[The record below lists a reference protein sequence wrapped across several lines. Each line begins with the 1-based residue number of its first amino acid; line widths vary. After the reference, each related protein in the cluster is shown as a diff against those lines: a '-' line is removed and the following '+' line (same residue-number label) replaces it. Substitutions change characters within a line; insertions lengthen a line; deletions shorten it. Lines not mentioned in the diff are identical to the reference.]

1 MAAKLCLPF
10 LLYPLSNI
18 DNLLGIYNANY
29 IFAVL
34 LSVLIVNADTVL
46 PAVYMA
52 NKSINLETENKFL
65 ITITFCIGGVVV
77 LLQLIYMYLV

>member
-34 LSVLIVNADTVL
+34 LSVLIVNADAVL

-77 LLQLIYMYLV
+77 LLQLIYMY